1 MNMMRSSTNA
11 DFKTMETNREVDIK
25 RMSMAVKEILS
36 LLGENPL
43 RSGLKDTPERVAL
56 SLLELTSGQ
65 GFSALDLLNDAIFPC
80 PSSGMVLQKGLEF
93 YSLCEHHL
101 LPFFGRIHLAY
112 LPDKNIIGLSKLGR
126 IIDIFA
132 KRLQVQET
140 LTHQIAH
147 ALNNIVKPH
156 GVAVIIEASH
166 LCMMMRGVK
175 KQGSLTITREYI
187 GRFNDDP
194 IVRSEFISAVK

>member
-1 MNMMRSSTNA
+1 MTTSNKSNM
-11 DFKTMETNREVDIK
+11 REAFT
-25 RMSMAVKEILS
+25 SILES
-36 LLGENPL
+36 LGENLDRPGLL
-43 RSGLKDTPERVAL
+43 RTPDRAAEAL
-56 SLLELTSGQ
+56 LDLTSGYKI
-65 GFSALDLLNDAIFPC
+65 SPADIINNALFP
-80 PSSGMVLQKGLEF
+80 SESTGMVIQRGLEF

-147 ALNNIVKPH
+147 ALNNIIKPH

-175 KQGSLTITREYI
+175 KQGSFTITREYI

-194 IVRSEFISAVK
+194 IVRSEIISAVK

>member
-101 LPFFGRIHLAY
+101 LPFFGQVHVAY
-112 LPDKNIIGLSKLGR
+112 MPDKNIIGLSKVGR
-126 IIDIFA
+126 IVDIFA
-132 KRLQVQET
+132 KRLQVQEN
-140 LTHQIAH
+140 LTHEIAQ
-147 ALNNIVKPH
+147 AINDIVKPK
-156 GVAVIIEASH
+156 GIAVVVEAQH
-166 LCMMMRGVK
+166 FCMMMRGIK
-175 KQGSLTITREYI
+175 KQGSTTRTTEYR
-187 GRFNDDP
+187 GSFEADANLRL
-194 IVRSEFISAVK
+194 EFMQMIK